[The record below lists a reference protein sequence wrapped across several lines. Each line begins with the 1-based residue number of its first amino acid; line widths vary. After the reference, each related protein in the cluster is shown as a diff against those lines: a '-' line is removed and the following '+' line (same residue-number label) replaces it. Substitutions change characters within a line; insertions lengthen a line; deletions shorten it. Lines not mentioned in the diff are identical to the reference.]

1 MSKENKEQSTKY
13 ILKRMSKY
21 LYKYKFTIII
31 SIILTIVSNIFALV
45 GPMLSGYA
53 IEVIEKGNGNIDFSK
68 IFYYAFL
75 MIVFYFCSSILSY
88 IISIIMVKTARN
100 VVYSLRKDAF
110 DTLLNLP
117 LSYFDKNSIGDVLS
131 KITYDIDTMG
141 STLSTDL
148 INILTSIVT
157 LVGSFFMM
165 FTISKKLLL
174 IFFITIPMSAIST
187 KYITNKTRPLFRKRA
202 KKIGDLNG
210 FVEEN
215 ISGLKIIKAYNKE
228 SKSIDEFRNINKNAV
243 DAYYNAEYYGS
254 MTVALISFINNIS
267 LAFISTI
274 GSILYL
280 KNEMSLGQISSFVLY
295 SRKFS
300 GPIREISNLIS
311 DMQSSFAASERVFR
325 FIDEKREEDDKVD
338 AVKLEKVHGKIDMQ
352 NVTFSYDLK
361 EKVLENL
368 NINAKPNTVVAIVGP
383 TGCGK
388 TTIINLIMKFY
399 NRDNGQIL
407 VDDKN
412 IDDITKKSMRQAY
425 AMVLQDTWLFE
436 GSIYENIAYG
446 NENATLEDV
455 KRVAKLA
462 QIDDFIEK
470 LPNGYNTI
478 ISGNGDNISKGQKQL
493 INIARAMLIDAKM
506 LILDEATSNID
517 SKTEIQIQNALLEI
531 MKGKTCFIIAHRLST
546 IKNSSRI
553 MYIDDGRIV
562 ECGTH
567 DELMSLK
574 GHYYNLY
581 QSQYAL
587 LKEAI

>member
-352 NVTFSYDLK
+352 NVTFSYDLN

-388 TTIINLIMKFY
+388 TTIINLLMKFY
-399 NRDNGQIL
+399 NRDDGEIL

-436 GSIYENIAYG
+436 GSIYENIAYV
-446 NENATLEDV
+446 NENATLDDV

-546 IKNSSRI
+546 IKNANQI
-553 MYIDDGRIV
+553 LVLNNGKIIEHGKH
-562 ECGTH
+562 E
-567 DELMSLK
+567 ELLEEN
-574 GHYYNLY
+574 GFYANLFK
-581 QSQYAL
+581 SQF
-587 LKEAI
+587 

>member
-300 GPIREISNLIS
+300 GPIKEISNLIS

-352 NVTFSYDLK
+352 NVTFSYDLN

-546 IKNSSRI
+546 IKNADQI
-553 MYIDDGRIV
+553 LVLNNGKIV
-562 ECGTH
+562 EQGKH
-567 DELMSLK
+567 EELLEED
-574 GHYYNLY
+574 GFYANLFK
-581 QSQYAL
+581 SQF
-587 LKEAI
+587 

>member
-352 NVTFSYDLK
+352 NVTFSYDLN

-546 IKNSSRI
+546 IKNADQI
-553 MYIDDGRIV
+553 LVLNNGKIV
-562 ECGTH
+562 EQGKH
-567 DELMSLK
+567 EELLEED
-574 GHYYNLY
+574 GFYENLFK
-581 QSQYAL
+581 SQF
-587 LKEAI
+587 

>member
-53 IEVIEKGNGNIDFSK
+53 IEVIEKGNGNIDFLK

-352 NVTFSYDLK
+352 NVTFSYDLN

-531 MKGKTCFIIAHRLST
+531 IKGKTCFIIAHRLST
-546 IKNSSRI
+546 IKNADQI
-553 MYIDDGRIV
+553 LVLNNGKIV
-562 ECGTH
+562 EQGKH
-567 DELMSLK
+567 EELLEED
-574 GHYYNLY
+574 GFYANLFK
-581 QSQYAL
+581 SQF
-587 LKEAI
+587 

>member
-53 IEVIEKGNGNIDFSK
+53 IEVIEKGKGNIDFSK

-75 MIVFYFCSSILSY
+75 MIVFYICSSILSY

-165 FTISKKLLL
+165 FTISKKLVL
-174 IFFITIPMSAIST
+174 IFFITIPMSVIST

-228 SKSIDEFRNINKNAV
+228 SKTIDEFRTINKNAV

-352 NVTFSYDLK
+352 NVNFSYDLN

-368 NINAKPNTVVAIVGP
+368 NISAKPNTVVAIVGP

-388 TTIINLIMKFY
+388 TTIINLLMKFY
-399 NRDNGQIL
+399 NRDDGQIL

-446 NENATLEDV
+446 NEDATLEDV

-470 LPNGYNTI
+470 LPNGYDTI

-546 IKNSSRI
+546 IKNADQI
-553 MYIDDGRIV
+553 LVLNNGKIIEQGKHEELLEEDGF
-562 ECGTH
+562 
-567 DELMSLK
+567 
-574 GHYYNLY
+574 YANLFK
-581 QSQYAL
+581 SQF
-587 LKEAI
+587 

>member
-75 MIVFYFCSSILSY
+75 MIVFYICSSILSY
-88 IISIIMVKTARN
+88 IISIMMVKIARN
-100 VVYSLRKDAF
+100 IVYSLRKDAF
-110 DTLLNLP
+110 ETILNLP
-117 LSYFDKNSIGDVLS
+117 LSYFDKNSIGDILS

-165 FTISKKLLL
+165 FTISKKLVL
-174 IFFITIPMSAIST
+174 IFFITIPMSIIST

-228 SKSIDEFRNINKNAV
+228 SKTIDEFRNINKNAV

-280 KNEMSLGQISSFVLY
+280 KNEISLGQISSFVLY

-325 FIDEKREEDDKVD
+325 FIDEKREEDDKLD
-338 AVKLEKVHGKIDMQ
+338 AEKLEKVHGKIDMK
-352 NVTFSYDLK
+352 NVTFSYDLN

-368 NINAKPNTVVAIVGP
+368 DISAKPNTVVAIVGP

-388 TTIINLIMKFY
+388 TTIINLLMRFY
-399 NRDNGQIL
+399 NRNDGEIL

-425 AMVLQDTWLFE
+425 VMVLQDTWLFE

-470 LPNGYNTI
+470 LPNGYDTI

-493 INIARAMLIDAKM
+493 INIARAMLIDAKI

-546 IKNSSRI
+546 IKNADQI
-553 MYIDDGRIV
+553 LVLNNGKIIEQGKHEELLEEDGF
-562 ECGTH
+562 
-567 DELMSLK
+567 
-574 GHYYNLY
+574 YANLFK
-581 QSQYAL
+581 SQF
-587 LKEAI
+587 